1 MNSQEAFT
9 DACALAAAIG
19 AGKISL
25 FLAQAVP
32 SDTWYSHLIGP
43 GGALFTMA
51 VCIWWLSRRNA
62 VLDER
67 EAKVTEAR
75 IESLKQ
81 ITEALTKST
90 VIIEQ
95 NQEVLHSAADALKRH
110 PCIHQPTDH

>member
-9 DACALAAAIG
+9 DAVALAAAITG
-19 AGKISL
+19 GKISL
-25 FLAQAVP
+25 FVAQTMPAESVF
-32 SDTWYSHLIGP
+32 SHLIGP
-43 GGALFTMA
+43 FGGIFTMA

-90 VIIEQ
+90 IVIEQ
-95 NQEVLHSAADALKRH
+95 NQEVLHSAAEALKKH
-110 PCIHQPTDH
+110 PCINT